1 MTEQFKMER
10 TQRVSFTKDEAEILD
25 KGREIA
31 SEFATK
37 PVSVNK
43 FVRKNAEL
51 RARKINEGDTNA

>member
-1 MTEQFKMER
+1 MTEQFRMER
-10 TQRVSFTKDEAEILD
+10 TQHISFTKKEAEILD

-31 SEFATK
+31 SEFSTN

-51 RARKINEGDTNA
+51 RAKKINEGDVNA

>member
-1 MTEQFKMER
+1 MAEQFKMER
-10 TQRVSFTKDEAEILD
+10 TQYVSFTKKEAEILD

-31 SEFATK
+31 SAFSAK

-51 RARKINEGDTNA
+51 RAKKINEGDVSG